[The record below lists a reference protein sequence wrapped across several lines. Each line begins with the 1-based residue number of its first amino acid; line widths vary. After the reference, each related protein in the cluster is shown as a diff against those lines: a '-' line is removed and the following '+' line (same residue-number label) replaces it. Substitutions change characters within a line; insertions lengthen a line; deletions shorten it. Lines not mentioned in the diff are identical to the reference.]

1 MMKKTDSG
9 SVLMTLRKSPQLN
22 PLPLIIRIRFCCN
35 PLMIPQSLLSRV
47 QRWKWTQW
55 QAQWQAQCPQEHTC
69 TQIPTTAINLQPC
82 NSSAFLFQSSKTMVH
97 GFRGL
102 NMSFF
107 PHFLMHFS
115 VKKHKHKISDLFY
128 IGKQMY
134 YKPKKVRQQY
144 CNSSKTGYKTNFIWL
159 SRFKCPPCPPDTK
172 YV

>member
-1 MMKKTDSG
+1 MKKQFETPLMDRIPFKYHVSTAIKVDACLYYSFYQVHDNKKKNMTKKTDSG

-22 PLPLIIRIRFCCN
+22 PLPLIRIRFCCN

-107 PHFLMHFS
+107 FPFPNALFS
-115 VKKHKHKISDLFY
+115 KK
-128 IGKQMY
+128 
-134 YKPKKVRQQY
+134 
-144 CNSSKTGYKTNFIWL
+144 T
-159 SRFKCPPCPPDTK
+159 
-172 YV
+172 